1 MQISDLKIYLDNQ
14 KFYENLDISNSIFE
28 LSLSELRSCDSCES
42 YDSFEPVESVIP
54 ASSKDLLN
62 ALYPLFNCQDYPS
75 LLNNKII
82 SHYYGLNKN
91 YSLFILYEEKNQ
103 EHPLS
108 VILVN
113 HKDKSV
119 VYYHQN
125 FNHIITSSKEL
136 DSKGIILL
144 SEALCSY
151 VVDNKELVFIEWG
164 EYFAYL
170 CCSEIEIGR
179 KIKQIFLRGYC
190 DNFVLIDKK
199 DARELYCFI
208 VNKVCVWQYEVG
220 I

>member
-1 MQISDLKIYLDNQ
+1 MQISDLKIYLDNH
-14 KFYENLDISNSIFE
+14 KFYENLDISSSIFE
-28 LSLSELRSCDSCES
+28 LSLFNLKSSHYANEYNSIL
-42 YDSFEPVESVIP
+42 SV
-54 ASSKDLLN
+54 
-62 ALYPLFNCQDYPS
+62 LYPLCNCEDDPS

-82 SHYYGLNKN
+82 SYYYRLNKN
-91 YSLFILYEEKNQ
+91 YFLFILYEEKNQ

-108 VILVN
+108 VILLN
-113 HKDKSV
+113 HKEKSV

-125 FNHIITSSKEL
+125 FNHIITSSKYI
-136 DSKGIILL
+136 DSKDIILL
-144 SEALCSY
+144 SEILCSY
-151 VVDNKELVFIEWG
+151 VIDNKELVCISWN

-170 CCSEIEIGR
+170 CCSEIEIGM

-208 VNKVCVWQYEVG
+208 VNKVRVGQYGVG

>member
-1 MQISDLKIYLDNQ
+1 MQISDLKIYLDNH
-14 KFYENLDISNSIFE
+14 KFYENLDISSNIFE
-28 LSLSELRSCDSCES
+28 LSLFNLKSSHEVNEYNSIL
-42 YDSFEPVESVIP
+42 SV
-54 ASSKDLLN
+54 
-62 ALYPLFNCQDYPS
+62 LYPLCNCQDYPS
-75 LLNNKII
+75 LLENKVI

-113 HKDKSV
+113 HQDKSV
-119 VYYHQN
+119 VYYHQK
-125 FNHIITSSKEL
+125 FSHIITSSKEL
-136 DSKGIILL
+136 DFKGIILL
-144 SEALCSY
+144 SEILCSY
-151 VVDNKELVFIEWG
+151 VVDNKDLSCISCG

-170 CCSEIEIGR
+170 CCSEAEIGW

-208 VNKVCVWQYEVG
+208 VNKVRIGQYEIG

>member
-1 MQISDLKIYLDNQ
+1 MQISDLKIYLDNR
-14 KFYENLDISNSIFE
+14 KFYENLDISSSIFE
-28 LSLSELRSCDSCES
+28 LSLFNFKYSHDVHECNSIL
-42 YDSFEPVESVIP
+42 SV
-54 ASSKDLLN
+54 
-62 ALYPLFNCQDYPS
+62 LYPLCNCQDYPS
-75 LLNNKII
+75 LLGNKII

-151 VVDNKELVFIEWG
+151 VVDNKELVCIEWG
-164 EYFAYL
+164 EYFAYF
-170 CCSEIEIGR
+170 CCSETEIGR

-208 VNKVCVWQYEVG
+208 VNKVRVGQYEIGV
-220 I
+220 